1 MVVVVV
7 DTAARVSG
15 RGGGIRCPVR
25 PYSASHLSQR
35 IVRDGVGK
43 KVLVVV
49 VVVVCIG
56 STFA

>member
-1 MVVVVV
+1 MVVV
-7 DTAARVSG
+7 DTAVLVSG
-15 RGGGIRCPVR
+15 RGGGGIKCPVR
-25 PYSASHLSQR
+25 PYGASHLSQR

-49 VVVVCIG
+49 VCIG

>member
-7 DTAARVSG
+7 VVTAVQVDS
-15 RGGGIRCPVR
+15 RGGGIKCPVR

-49 VVVVCIG
+49 VVVCIG

>member
-7 DTAARVSG
+7 TAVQVGS
-15 RGGGIRCPVR
+15 RGGGIKCPVR

-49 VVVVCIG
+49 VVCIG

>member
-7 DTAARVSG
+7 VTAVQVGS
-15 RGGGIRCPVR
+15 RGGGIKCPVR

-49 VVVVCIG
+49 VVCIG

>member
-1 MVVVVV
+1 MVVV
-7 DTAARVSG
+7 TAVQVGS
-15 RGGGIRCPVR
+15 RGGGIKCPVR
-25 PYSASHLSQR
+25 PYSASRLSQG

-43 KVLVVV
+43 K

>member
-7 DTAARVSG
+7 TAVRVSG
-15 RGGGIRCPVR
+15 RGGGIKCPVR
-25 PYSASHLSQR
+25 PYSASRLSQR

-49 VVVVCIG
+49 CIG

>member
-1 MVVVVV
+1 MVVVV

-49 VVVVCIG
+49 VVCIG